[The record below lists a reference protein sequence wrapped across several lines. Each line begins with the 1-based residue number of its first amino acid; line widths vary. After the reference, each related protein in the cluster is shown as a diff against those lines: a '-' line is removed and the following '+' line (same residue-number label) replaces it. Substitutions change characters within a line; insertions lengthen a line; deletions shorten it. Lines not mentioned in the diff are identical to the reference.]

1 MKFWASEGRVGF
13 LCFFFNFFLLKLF
26 CHFQFCKRSVLLLLL
41 LVVMMLIFLPK
52 DSFVVPVCILWFG
65 RPLTI
70 VTLCLVYWFTDPW
83 YVSGKKKKRKEKR
96 KKIPWHKCMFADQIS
111 DHVLFIIMTLLEKQ
125 FTTVRWI
132 RFTCFLPL
140 HSL

>member
-1 MKFWASEGRVGF
+1 
-13 LCFFFNFFLLKLF
+13 
-26 CHFQFCKRSVLLLLL
+26 
-41 LVVMMLIFLPK
+41 
-52 DSFVVPVCILWFG
+52 
-65 RPLTI
+65 
-70 VTLCLVYWFTDPW
+70 
-83 YVSGKKKKRKEKR
+83 
-96 KKIPWHKCMFADQIS
+96 MFADQIS